1 MKKYSIF
8 MTLVVLLLLCGS
20 ASAEGGI
27 SFKLTVNQESRT
39 VACDILV
46 DGDSGGTAATGLVK
60 NGAGDIVYAA
70 QGFTDENGKF
80 SFSFINDDENGN
92 YTLAVSAPRKGLKD
106 SSDFKMITGGIK
118 EIIKNTAK
126 DAAGMKSI
134 IENYGANMNLDMT
147 AFNNL
152 ADKDAVYSFMAN
164 DSAVDLNN
172 ITSVTDGFYGAVI
185 VCTIAQ
191 GGSGTDYTEFLNSET
206 YGVLKI
212 SHSAV
217 SDIFNKLTADVKN
230 GVLTKVL
237 EKRYTSSSELSP
249 SLEFYILE
257 QSLEKAVQWTEV
269 NPVMKVY
276 KDAGLLNVDFSDY
289 ARLVN
294 PQLADEK
301 MMNRAYSA
309 YAEIVTTFNA
319 AVAERLA
326 AERIPSGSGTAGGG
340 GSSGGGGGKGSGTV
354 ILPDKKPEPVEEIN
368 QPVKNTFTD
377 MENHLWA
384 NEAVTYLVEQG
395 IISGMGDGTFA
406 PDNGLTREEFST
418 IIVKTQ
424 KLDTNGKTSSF
435 NDVLN
440 DRWSYPYVSAVF
452 EAKLMVGISDDAFGA
467 TSKITRNEFA
477 VIMKRLIDTYDADI
491 TENISLDE
499 YDDAA
504 EIPEWAKDSV
514 KYMKAT
520 GLMLGITDNRFGGN
534 ETVSRAYACDIL
546 YNVLNAVNYV
556 SGV

>member
-1 MKKYSIF
+1 
-8 MTLVVLLLLCGS
+8 
-20 ASAEGGI
+20 
-27 SFKLTVNQESRT
+27 
-39 VACDILV
+39 
-46 DGDSGGTAATGLVK
+46 
-60 NGAGDIVYAA
+60 
-70 QGFTDENGKF
+70 
-80 SFSFINDDENGN
+80 
-92 YTLAVSAPRKGLKD
+92 
-106 SSDFKMITGGIK
+106 
-118 EIIKNTAK
+118 
-126 DAAGMKSI
+126 
-134 IENYGANMNLDMT
+134 
-147 AFNNL
+147 
-152 ADKDAVYSFMAN
+152 
-164 DSAVDLNN
+164 
-172 ITSVTDGFYGAVI
+172 
-185 VCTIAQ
+185 
-191 GGSGTDYTEFLNSET
+191 
-206 YGVLKI
+206 
-212 SHSAV
+212 
-217 SDIFNKLTADVKN
+217 
-230 GVLTKVL
+230 
-237 EKRYTSSSELSP
+237 
-249 SLEFYILE
+249 
-257 QSLEKAVQWTEV
+257 
-269 NPVMKVY
+269 
-276 KDAGLLNVDFSDY
+276 
-289 ARLVN
+289 
-294 PQLADEK
+294 